1 MDFKKNAEVF
11 THDGKKVGEI
21 DRVVIDPRTN
31 DVTHLVIRRGFLL
44 TEDKVIPVGW
54 FEHSAE
60 KGLILSEDKAA
71 VESLPPFEE
80 VHYAPWQEGGVR
92 ETYPISMAEPYF
104 WYPPANTYW
113 WNYPAYRHDFD
124 FSEPPLAVEVD
135 RAVPEGSIA
144 LKEGARVVSAD
155 HKHVGDVAQVM
166 VDPAN
171 KHVTHFVISSGLF
184 FKNHKLVPTAWIDH
198 LDDEEVVLA
207 VNADFLD
214 RLEPY
219 QT

>member
-1 MDFKKNAEVF
+1 MEFKKNAEVF
-11 THDGKKVGEI
+11 TQGGDKVGEI

-31 DVTHLVIRRGFLL
+31 EVTHLVIRQGFLF
-44 TEDKVIPVGW
+44 TEDKVVPVEW
-54 FEHSAE
+54 FESSAE
-60 KGLILSEDKAA
+60 KGLILNKDKAA
-71 VESLPPFEE
+71 VESLPLFEE
-80 VHYAPWQEGGVR
+80 VHYVPWEEGEPR
-92 ETYPISMAEPYF
+92 ESTPANLAEPYF

-113 WNYPAYRHDFD
+113 WNYPAYRNYFG
-124 FSEPPLAVEVD
+124 FGEPPLAVEVD

-155 HKHVGDVAQVM
+155 DKHVGDVEQVM

-171 KHVTHFVISSGLF
+171 EHVTHFVISSGLL

-198 LDDEEVVLA
+198 LDDDEVVLA

-214 RLEPY
+214 HLEPY